1 MFSQMRWLLVWLLFV
16 AGLINYMDRA
26 AISVAAPLIAKD
38 LHLNSAELGVV
49 FSIFFFA
56 YAPFCFV
63 GGYASD
69 RVGPKRVFA
78 LSMATW
84 SLFCGLTAAAFN
96 FVSLLILR
104 ALFGMG
110 EGPLGSTIN
119 KLVSHWFPR
128 REQASAV
135 GLANAGTPLGGAI
148 AGPVVG
154 LIAVAS
160 GWRTA
165 FVVIAL
171 VGFVW
176 TALWI
181 WFATDRPE
189 EHPWTTGA
197 ECQLIKDTR
206 ERNGQNA
213 GTDHVET
220 IPLAS
225 YLRRPGILA
234 TAFAYFGYA
243 YLLYFFLSW
252 FPSYLTMARHLS
264 VKSMSIIS
272 VIPWLLG
279 FIGVA
284 LGGFLTD
291 FIFRVTKRAVFS
303 RKIVLVAC
311 LLLAALCVA
320 LAGAVTTTTSAVAL
334 MGASVFFLYLTGNTY
349 WAIVLDT
356 VEAKHVGAVGG
367 FVHFIA
373 NLAGIVS
380 PALTGFLVQASGG
393 FTSAFALAG
402 AVALSGALGVW
413 ALVRAPKSGP
423 MEAVPLTGR
432 TSPETPR

>member
-1 MFSQMRWLLVWLLFV
+1 MFSQMRWWLVWLLFA
-16 AGLINYMDRA
+16 AGIINYMDRA
-26 AISVAAPLIAKD
+26 AVSVAAPLIARD
-38 LHLNSAELGVV
+38 LRLDPAQLGIA

-69 RVGPKRVFA
+69 RVGPKRVFVFA
-78 LSMATW
+78 MSAW
-84 SLFCGLTAAAFN
+84 SVFCGLTAAAFN
-96 FVSLLILR
+96 FASLLLVR

-119 KLVSHWFPR
+119 KLVNQWFPR
-128 REQASAV
+128 SEQATAV

-148 AGPVVG
+148 AGPIVG

-160 GWRTA
+160 GWRTS
-165 FVVIAL
+165 FIVIAL

-181 WFATDRPE
+181 RFATDRPE
-189 EHPWTTGA
+189 EHPRVSNA
-197 ECQLIKDTR
+197 ERWFIK
-206 ERNGQNA
+206 NGQNSDE
-213 GTDHVET
+213 GNTET
-220 IPLAS
+220 IPLGA

-234 TAFAYFGYA
+234 TAFAFFGYA

-264 VKSMSIIS
+264 VKSMSIVS

-279 FIGVA
+279 FVGLA
-284 LGGFLTD
+284 LGGYLTD

-303 RKIVLVAC
+303 RKLVLVAC
-311 LLLAALCVA
+311 LLLAAVCVA
-320 LAGAVTTTTSAVAL
+320 LAGVVRTTTSAVAL

-356 VEAKHVGAVGG
+356 VEGKRVGGVSG

-393 FTSAFALAG
+393 FTSAFVLAG
-402 AVALSGALGVW
+402 AMALLGAVGVW
-413 ALVRAPKSGP
+413 ALVHAPKSEP
-423 MEAVPLTGR
+423 AAAVPF
-432 TSPETPR
+432 SAVAD